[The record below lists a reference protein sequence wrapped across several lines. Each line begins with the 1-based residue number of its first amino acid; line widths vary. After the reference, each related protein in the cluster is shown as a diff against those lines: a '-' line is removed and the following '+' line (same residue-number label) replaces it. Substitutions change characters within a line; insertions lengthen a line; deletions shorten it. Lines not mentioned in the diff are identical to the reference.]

1 MNKVVIMIGYSA
13 ESRESKCKRV
23 FMSLSL
29 GKSDLIRIETKNN
42 VSNETCQGHQFVM
55 PGLSGLQR
63 SFQSIV
69 L

>member
-1 MNKVVIMIGYSA
+1 MQKVEKVNVKECS
-13 ESRESKCKRV
+13 CL
-23 FMSLSL
+23 LSL
-29 GKSDLIRIETKNN
+29 GKGDLIRIETKNN